1 MPPNSRYEAT
11 ESIFLEGGTSRA
23 STVMTLTYRKWKVV
37 VSLMSVMNVPLGVF
51 IGWMMALGNVWFVG
65 GIAALMFF
73 DWYGSQA
80 WLKAIEQANGSFLRR
95 SVVNIAGDP
104 AGEEF
109 VNPSISQ
116 PSRTFIASSQSHNVQ
131 ITWVIRS
138 C

>member
-1 MPPNSRYEAT
+1 M
-11 ESIFLEGGTSRA
+11 I
-23 STVMTLTYRKWKVV
+23 LTYRKWKVV

-80 WLKAIEQANGSFLRR
+80 WLKAIEQVNGSHLTRN
-95 SVVNIAGDP
+95 VVNMPSDP
-104 AGEEF
+104 AGGEF
-109 VNPSISQ
+109 VNPSINQ
-116 PSRTFIASSQSHNVQ
+116 PNRALIASSQPHNVQ